1 MRSTKPPKGV
11 QAPSPGQSDR
21 RERHPGSDEAHTI
34 RPEGA
39 KAMAEVLLSLLL
51 PLRGAFIM
59 LRANPG
65 CRSLRSLA
73 LGWKLI
79 APSGRALNAFFSDE
93 TECQR
98 QLRGLFA
105 YKRSTKP
112 PKGVQAPSPGQSD
125 RRERH
130 PGSDEAHTI
139 RPEGAKAMAEVLL
152 SLLLPLRGAFIML
165 RADPGC
171 RGYYTMSP
179 VRAKPLF
186 GCIKVPPLQGSSDVV
201 RGNPGLHPGLW
212 AKGRAFSPLRRTL
225 VIPTWSAEAPSS
237 CWRNRHRVCSRFA
250 SPNYLMPRRSRA
262 SA

>member
-1 MRSTKPPKGV
+1 MT
-11 QAPSPGQSDR
+11 
-21 RERHPGSDEAHTI
+21 
-34 RPEGA
+34 
-39 KAMAEVLLSLLL
+39 EVLLSLLL

-105 YKRSTKP
+105 YKRATKP

-130 PGSDEAHTI
+130 PGSDETHAI
-139 RPEGAKAMAEVLL
+139 RPEGAKAMTEVLL

-165 RADPGC
+165 RANPGC
-171 RGYYTMSP
+171 RSLRSLALGWKLIAPSG
-179 VRAKPLF
+179 RALNAF
-186 GCIKVPPLQGSSDVV
+186 SSDETECQRQT
-201 RGNPGLHPGLW
+201 RGLF
-212 AKGRAFSPLRRTL
+212 AYKRS
-225 VIPTWSAEAPSS
+225 TWSAEAPSS
-237 CWRNRHRVCSRFA
+237 CWRNRHRVCNRFA